1 LKFNLSLLIAVYNE
15 EKTIVQLLES
25 NLQLLNTFVANQLI
39 SDFEIVVLNDG
50 SNDKT
55 SSLLKPFSKNKK
67 IRLITNQKP
76 SGIVNAFNQLYSQ
89 VNFDWYILVPG
100 DGQWSSHATS
110 ILIDEL
116 LNCKTP
122 TAINGVR
129 KNKGEVYGCYR
140 WTISSLYC
148 KFSDFI
154 LQEKGSD
161 PGSIKLLPKV
171 LATAPLRSG
180 GLIQQIEVLSI
191 AKNLLPG
198 GVRFVE
204 TPWTSRVAGK
214 QSGVSFKL
222 CIETCYWL
230 FKSLSLRR

>member
-148 KFSDFI
+148 KFSDFV
-154 LQEKGSD
+154 LKEKGSD

-171 LATAPLRSG
+171 LATTSLRSG
-180 GLIQQIEVLSI
+180 GLIQQIELLSI
-191 AKNLLPG
+191 AKKLLPG
-198 GVRFVE
+198 GVKFVE
-204 TPWTSRVAGK
+204 IPWTSRVAGK
-214 QSGVSFKL
+214 QSGANVKIL
-222 CIETCYWL
+222 IETCYWL
-230 FKSLSLRR
+230 LKSLKLKL